1 MKIDIHNWVLKF
13 IIDKYMSTFIGDIHT
28 YKTIN
33 DVQQYLSFPY
43 FSFQCYYRHNL
54 ELDHP

>member
-1 MKIDIHNWVLKF
+1 MSIEF
-13 IIDKYMSTFIGDIHT
+13 TIDKYMSTSIGDIHT

-43 FSFQCYYRHNL
+43 FSFQRHNYHNL
-54 ELDHP
+54 E